1 MIKHLYVRC
10 QSSPRY
16 GGQEGEVEVDVGDAL
31 LHEVLLLLVVGDVVT
46 HGAAQVEV
54 HPTRLLYDEVGLDHA
69 VQTEGEGD
77 QEAGELH
84 PGRGPQRGPQA
95 PGRGARGRALAL
107 GELDLE
113 VCLLGGGDTGE
124 GAVVRD
130 RGGGRGDEGSSVR
143 HDEAV
148 WGGGSY
154 SLGQSSA
161 ETDPITRVTNTV
173 QVTRTLTLRD
183 SQQHCTCYRSQVSN
197 YW

>member
-1 MIKHLYVRC
+1 MCRGALHCALYARWP
-10 QSSPRY
+10 SPPLTL
-16 GGQEGEVEVDVGDAL
+16 Q
-31 LHEVLLLLVVGDVVT
+31 
-46 HGAAQVEV
+46 GARWRA
-54 HPTRLLYDEVGLDHA
+54 
-69 VQTEGEGD
+69 
-77 QEAGELH
+77 
-84 PGRGPQRGPQA
+84 
-95 PGRGARGRALAL
+95 GRGARLRALAL
-107 GELDLE
+107 RELDLE
-113 VCLLGGGDTGE
+113 VCILGGGDTGE

-130 RGGGRGDEGSSVR
+130 RGGWRGDEGSSVR
-143 HDEAV
+143 HNEAV